1 MKTPKSY
8 KNNSTIQKRIKL
20 AEPVAETDMAK
31 RMVAALGVDDFQV
44 IRTFQ
49 QVFGAKVVYYQ
60 DAQGEAGKRPEYV
73 SDAG

>member
-1 MKTPKSY
+1 MKIPKSY

-20 AEPVAETDMAK
+20 ADPVAETDMAK

-60 DAQGEAGKRPEYV
+60 DAQGEVGRKPEYV

>member
-1 MKTPKSY
+1 MKIPKLY

-20 AEPVAETDMAK
+20 ADPVAETDMAK

-49 QVFGAKVVYYQ
+49 QVFGAKVMHYQ
-60 DAQGEAGKRPEYV
+60 DAQGEAGKKPGWVDESR
-73 SDAG
+73 